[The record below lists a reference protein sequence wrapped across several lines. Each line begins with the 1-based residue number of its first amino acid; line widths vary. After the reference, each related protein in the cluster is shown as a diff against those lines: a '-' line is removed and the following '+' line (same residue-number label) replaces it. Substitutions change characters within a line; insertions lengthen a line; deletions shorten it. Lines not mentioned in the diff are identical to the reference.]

1 MKIAV
6 PRETAEGETRV
17 ALTPQI
23 AGQLVADGLEV
34 LVQSGAGDAS
44 SNLDE
49 AYRDAGATIVPD
61 APKLYSEADVVLR
74 VGRPSDEEVEM
85 LRDRTVLI
93 GTLGA
98 LAKPELAQRLAKRGV
113 TAILTGSVVSRPGDW
128 AYELEV
134 EEVFR
139 GPQTDRVVIGHL
151 APATSPI
158 CSHQLDVGDRVI
170 VALRDRTNLGLF
182 SSAVWLLLPD
192 GTIGTIAPEP
202 PAATHDEL
210 FAYLRQ
216 LPDTSMGT
224 DQGRGL
230 LPGTLGVALVTAA
243 IGLGVFR
250 RSGMTRIS
258 RGG

>member
-1 MKIAV
+1 MRNWARAV
-6 PRETAEGETRV
+6 CAAAVLGTV
-17 ALTPQI
+17 AFVAPQ
-23 AGQLVADGLEV
+23 
-34 LVQSGAGDAS
+34 S
-44 SNLDE
+44 
-49 AYRDAGATIVPD
+49 
-61 APKLYSEADVVLR
+61 
-74 VGRPSDEEVEM
+74 
-85 LRDRTVLI
+85 
-93 GTLGA
+93 A
-98 LAKPELAQRLAKRGV
+98 LACSGPVPTREEAVNAATL
-113 TAILTGSVVSRPGDW
+113 ILTGSVVSRPGDW
-128 AYELEV
+128 AYQLEV
-134 EEVFR
+134 EEAFR
-139 GPQTDRVVIGHL
+139 GPQSETVVIGDL
-151 APATSPI
+151 APATAPI
-158 CSHQLDVGDRVI
+158 CSHQLEVGDRVV
-170 VALRDRTNLGLF
+170 VALRDPTNLGLF

-230 LPGTLGVALVTAA
+230 LPGTLGVALVTAG